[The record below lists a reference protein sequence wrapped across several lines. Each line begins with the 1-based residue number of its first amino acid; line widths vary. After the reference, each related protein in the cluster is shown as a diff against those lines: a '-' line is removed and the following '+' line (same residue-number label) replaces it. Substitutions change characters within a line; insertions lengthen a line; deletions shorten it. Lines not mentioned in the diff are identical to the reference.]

1 MVGTGT
7 AGILCAVRSGMQAWC
22 PPCLRALLS
31 PPLDFQPCQCAF
43 LFAEEKDSKMVLE
56 RNLAKETPAA
66 LAEDGGDS
74 EPSDEDAAEFSAESR
89 DTADED
95 TPGTEV
101 RAQDQELL
109 LDGDTPAVPQEPTL
123 PEDGVDLLGLH
134 SEAGPAPPTQAS
146 GAPPSNADLLSC
158 LLGPPEA
165 APEGSPGDLLGSE
178 APLLFTSPAPPP
190 IARSTPREGPTVAGT
205 C

>member
-1 MVGTGT
+1 MG
-7 AGILCAVRSGMQAWC
+7 
-22 PPCLRALLS
+22 
-31 PPLDFQPCQCAF
+31 
-43 LFAEEKDSKMVLE
+43 LE

-66 LAEDGGDS
+66 LAEDGGDT
-74 EPSDEDAAEFSAESR
+74 EPSDEEDVAEFSAESR
-89 DTADED
+89 ETADED
-95 TPGTEV
+95 TPGAEV

-109 LDGDTPAVPQEPTL
+109 LDGDTLAAPQEPTL

-134 SEAGPAPPTQAS
+134 SEAGPVPPPQAS

-165 APEGSPGDLLGSE
+165 APEGCPGDLLGSE

-190 IARSTPREGPTVAGT
+190 SARSTPHEEPTVAGT